1 MLVAWATILSLE
13 RLQRYQD
20 QPQMVTFHWRQIE
33 GAQPYNM
40 SILFENE
47 ESFFSLLT
55 PYFQALGVH
64 IERTQKK

>member
-1 MLVAWATILSLE
+1 
-13 RLQRYQD
+13 
-20 QPQMVTFHWRQIE
+20 MVTFHWRQIE